1 MKWLNRLS
9 TAAAA
14 AIVLGVLG
22 SDSAFASELAGW
34 AQARLRAG
42 IRGMTARFA
51 AVAMLIAH

>member
-9 TAAAA
+9 TAGAA

-22 SDSAFASELAGW
+22 SSSALARELAGW
-34 AQARLRAG
+34 AQARPRAG

-51 AVAMLIAH
+51 AVVMLITH